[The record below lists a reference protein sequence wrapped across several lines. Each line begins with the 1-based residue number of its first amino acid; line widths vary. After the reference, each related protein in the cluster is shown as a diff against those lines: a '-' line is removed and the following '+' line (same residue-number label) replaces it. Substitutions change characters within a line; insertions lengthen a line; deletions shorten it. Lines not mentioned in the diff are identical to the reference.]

1 MPITDKHIITQEEI
15 LSLFNEKKRYIC
27 IADSYVK
34 DTVVAE
40 EMVSQCL
47 FQLMLS
53 KDSQYVHSPKTF
65 FATVIKNRCLN
76 YLKKKKMECGFE
88 QLDSRCAWMDADI
101 ERLSSSGCR
110 EVKIDIMDLLE
121 KCRKQMPELTYEVFM
136 ARRIDKKSYKELAEM
151 FKMPETTVH
160 FEIYKA
166 SRIFRREFKDYR
178 VFSFAIF
185 LASFIS

>member
-1 MPITDKHIITQEEI
+1 
-15 LSLFNEKKRYIC
+15 
-27 IADSYVK
+27 
-34 DTVVAE
+34 
-40 EMVSQCL
+40 
-47 FQLMLS
+47 
-53 KDSQYVHSPKTF
+53 
-65 FATVIKNRCLN
+65 
-76 YLKKKKMECGFE
+76 
-88 QLDSRCAWMDADI
+88 
-101 ERLSSSGCR
+101 
-110 EVKIDIMDLLE
+110 
-121 KCRKQMPELTYEVFM
+121 MPELTYEVFM